1 MNTNS
6 SLTTWL
12 KQAQWALEK
21 AGIATARLDALV
33 LLEDA
38 LHTNRAQLLA
48 YPELELSNEQ
58 EKVLKSQIS
67 RRARH
72 QPLAYIRKKS
82 EFYGREFQVS
92 PHTLVPRP
100 ETETMIDLLKSL
112 PLPAGATLADVGTG
126 SGCIAIT
133 AALELP
139 NLANIDAYE
148 IDEKAMQLAQINAQG
163 LDARHIK
170 FRLNN
175 LLDKVAEQYDA
186 VLANLPYVPE
196 NFQINLAATHE
207 PRHAIFGGPDGLN
220 LYRKLFGQLRQQQP
234 KFVLTEALP
243 PQHPELAR
251 IAKAAGFH
259 LQKTEDFIQLFVPK
273 P

>member
-1 MNTNS
+1 MINS
-6 SLTTWL
+6 DWL
-12 KQAQWALEK
+12 IQAQKQLEK
-21 AGIATARLDALV
+21 AGISTARLDALV

-48 YPELELSNEQ
+48 HPEVELTVEQ
-58 EKVLKSQIS
+58 EKTLKLRIS

-72 QPLAYIRKKS
+72 EPLAYIRNKS

-92 PHTLVPRP
+92 PYTLVPRP

-112 PLPAGATLADVGTG
+112 TLFEDAKLADVGTG

-133 AALELP
+133 AMLELQTV
-139 NLANIDAYE
+139 ASIDAYE
-148 IDEKAMQLAQINAQG
+148 IDKKALQLAKENAQTLG
-163 LDARHIK
+163 ASNVK
-170 FRLNN
+170 FHLNN
-175 LLDKVAEQYDA
+175 LLSKVTTRYDV

-207 PRHAIFGGPDGLN
+207 PRHAIFGGPDGLD
-220 LYRKLFGQLRQQQP
+220 LYRQLFEQLSKQP
-234 KFVLTEALP
+234 PNFVLTEALP
-243 PQHPELAR
+243 PQHPELAS
-251 IAKAAGFH
+251 IAKAAGFQ

-273 P
+273 QS